1 MSGFST
7 QTTEH
12 LIRSDIWSRQ
22 LKDYFEESTAA
33 MKYVNWLTE
42 FPDGDTFHIPSI
54 GQGQVMDYEEGQA
67 VRYTAMAT
75 GDWTFSITEYKSS
88 ATYITDK
95 MKQDSYYTNQLVSS
109 FVPKMNRALQVV
121 METDVLN
128 IGVSGQT
135 PSNLNTINGAEH
147 RWVGHGLNDTIAL
160 QDFAL
165 AEYALRKAHV
175 PMSNLVAIVD
185 PSTALTLATQT
196 NLVNVSNN
204 PLWHGIIEEPIET
217 GMKFVRNVYGFDV
230 YTSSFLPTV
239 ASETIDGNTV
249 TNGVANIFFSAAGG
263 DTSPFKGAVRQ
274 APRVESER
282 NKDLQRDEYVLT
294 TRYGFGFYRPEN
306 FVTVLTSPSA
316 ALALAKA

>member
-1 MSGFST
+1 MTCFPVTIS
-7 QTTEH
+7 
-12 LIRSDIWSRQ
+12 WSRQ
-22 LKDYFEESTAA
+22 LKDFFEESTQA
-33 MKYVNWLTE
+33 MKYVDWLTE

-54 GQGQVMDYEEGQA
+54 GQSQVSDFEEGQA
-67 VRYTAMAT
+67 VRYTGMAT
-75 GDWTFSITEYKSS
+75 GDWTFSITEYKSA

-128 IGVSGQT
+128 IGVAGQT
-135 PSNLNTINGAEH
+135 AGNANAINGADH
-147 RWVGHGLNDTIAL
+147 RWVGHGTSDTISIV
-160 QDFAL
+160 DFAM
-165 AEYALRKAHV
+165 AEYALRMAHV
-175 PMSNLVAIVD
+175 PMTNLVAIVH
-185 PSTALTLATQT
+185 PSVALTLATQT

-204 PLWHGIIEEPIET
+204 PQWRGIIEEPIET

-230 YTSSFLPTV
+230 YTSTFLPTI
-239 ASETIDGNTV
+239 ASETIGGNTV
-249 TNGVANIFFSAAGG
+249 TNGVANVFFSAAGG
-263 DTSPFKGAVRQ
+263 DTSPFKGAIRQ

-306 FVTVLTSPSA
+306 FVTVLTDPA
-316 ALALAKA
+316 AAITQAVS